1 MKLHGSTPVHVFYY
15 AYNLCTAR
23 HNNYKD
29 LGTSVRVFVKFH
41 SLEPPSCLLVLS
53 MGHTTCHFT
62 LLRACSPDVP
72 GRSVFV
78 TSYAIGWFCG
88 LSHSC
93 VMASIL
99 FSFCAVSF
107 SVIRLSENMSF
118 MGIFDCWSLC
128 MVGHIS
134 SMCFC
139 DSSGWP
145 HPLHF

>member
-1 MKLHGSTPVHVFYY
+1 MHYIG
-15 AYNLCTAR
+15 LCTQKKCWAYDPVSL
-23 HNNYKD
+23 HPACAQNKCLISNTEELC
-29 LGTSVRVFVKFH
+29 LGCNIE
-41 SLEPPSCLLVLS
+41 SLLY
-53 MGHTTCHFT
+53 FT

-107 SVIRLSENMSF
+107 SVVRLSENMSF